1 MNLSLSIP
9 NASERELWTAAGRQR
24 LQEFDSLF
32 MSSACK
38 AERISIADRLLSES
52 AHLHSLVA
60 EFITRRNAY
69 ASPLLSLPTE
79 ILAQIVDE
87 VARGDSSPWPSV
99 SPKDLGWIKLGHV
112 CSRLRGVLLRLHDL
126 WADAVCYLPRAHQ
139 EILRRAGST
148 PLSVVLR
155 SSLRPSED
163 TINFS
168 VRHLDL
174 ARRIATND
182 ANAFEAILPS
192 LLCEELPFLEEVYV
206 ELWSDGFSPLPGL
219 RPEAYSRRPVIA
231 PRLRSLTLIN
241 AFVPFNAATL
251 RTLRIIENGPPPD
264 DEMLPTAEQFL
275 AMLRSCQCLETLHLD
290 GFIPALPYLTDI
302 ESYCRVYLPSM
313 VSLSLYGSRD
323 RCLALWSNIMVP
335 RSARVHV
342 CLDWCPEARIDLD
355 ARAFAPHLTGPPTGV
370 KFAVPLP
377 GVIAATAFYDDGE
390 SPLPCLH
397 CDAGG
402 AACREHHRAL
412 TLQYQH
418 FRGSAAVFSQA
429 IVSAFGLAQ
438 ANTVHLSFVDD
449 GSFWREDDTLAWRA
463 ALQLFPVAHSV
474 CFTHAP
480 PALYELLRVE
490 HGAVLLPALQT
501 LTSHRAEI
509 AGGRQWTEWA
519 SGRARLIRADLVSTL
534 KSRAMRGLPVH
545 EVRFRDLRLPVGC
558 EQGEF
563 MAEVQSVVYGSVSC
577 SLVR

>member
-1 MNLSLSIP
+1 MES
-9 NASERELWTAAGRQR
+9 ELWTAAGRQR

-32 MSSACK
+32 MSSACR

-87 VARGDSSPWPSV
+87 VARSESSPWPSV
-99 SPKDLGWIKLGHV
+99 SPKDLAWIKLGHV
-112 CSRLRGVLLRLHDL
+112 CSRLRGVLLRLHEL
-126 WADAVCYLPRAHQ
+126 WADAVCFLPRAHQ
-139 EILRRAGST
+139 ELLRRAGST
-148 PLSVVLR
+148 PLSIVLR

-168 VRHLDL
+168 VKHLDL

-182 ANAFEAILPS
+182 ANAFEAMLPS
-192 LLCEELPFLEEVYV
+192 LLCEELPFLEDVYV

-219 RPEAYSRRPVIA
+219 RPEAYARRPVIA
-231 PRLRSLTLIN
+231 PRLRSLTMIN
-241 AFVPFNAATL
+241 AFVPFNASTL
-251 RTLRIIENGPPPD
+251 HTLRIIENGPPPD
-264 DEMLPTAEQFL
+264 DEMLPSSEQFL
-275 AMLRSCQCLETLHLD
+275 AMLRACTCLETLHLD
-290 GFIPALPYLTDI
+290 GFIPALPFLADMQ
-302 ESYCRVYLPSM
+302 SSCRVYLPSM

-323 RCLALWSNIMVP
+323 RVIALWSNITVP

-342 CLDWCPEARIDLD
+342 CLDWCPDARIDFD
-355 ARAFAPHLTGPPTGV
+355 ARVLAPHLSGAPTGV

-397 CDAGG
+397 CDSGG
-402 AACREHHRAL
+402 AACAEHHRAL

-418 FRGSAAVFSQA
+418 FRGSAAVFSSA
-429 IVSAFGLAQ
+429 VVSAFGLAQ
-438 ANTVHLSFVDD
+438 ASTVHLSFVDD
-449 GSFWREDDTLAWRA
+449 GSFWREDDTRAWRA

-480 PALYELLRVE
+480 PALYEVLRAE
-490 HGAVLLPALQT
+490 KGPVLLSALQT
-501 LTSHRAEI
+501 LTSHYAEI

-519 SGRARLIRADLVSTL
+519 GGRARLIKADLMSML
-534 KSRAMRGLPVH
+534 KSRALRGVPVH
-545 EVRFRDLRLPVGC
+545 EVRFRDLRLPVGY
-558 EQGEF
+558 EQDAF
-563 MAEVQSVVYGSVSC
+563 IAEVQDAVFGTVSC
-577 SLVR
+577 TLVR